1 MKYTI
6 NKIGEIQDY
15 EVPCDCITCVLP
27 IVFMGKPVYIA
38 AVYLSGTEEPLPCLG
53 ALSIKALEFKVS
65 RLT

>member
-15 EVPCDCITCVLP
+15 EVPCDCITSVVP

-38 AVYLSGTEEPLPCLG
+38 AVY
-53 ALSIKALEFKVS
+53 
-65 RLT
+65 